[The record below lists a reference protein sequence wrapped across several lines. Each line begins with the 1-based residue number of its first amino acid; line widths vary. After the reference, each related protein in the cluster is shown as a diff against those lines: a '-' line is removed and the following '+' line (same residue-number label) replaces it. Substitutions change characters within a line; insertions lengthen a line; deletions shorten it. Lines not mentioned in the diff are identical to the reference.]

1 MEIVSSEM
9 DRLRIL
15 HTHEVS
21 EMAERL
27 AKAER
32 IAERERLHRADM
44 EQELIKTGWGSRV
57 LKSPVRSP
65 RTLVLK

>member
-1 MEIVSSEM
+1 MAATAA
-9 DRLRIL
+9 RLDPNEL
-15 HTHEVS
+15 S

-44 EQELIKTGWGSRV
+44 ERELIKTGWGSRV
-57 LKSPVRSP
+57 KNSVRSP
-65 RTLVLK
+65 RRDMERKSPA